1 MEGVIVPAK
10 KIYFTEEEKLEAKR
24 DSYRKYNKSDKR
36 KAVRKKF
43 EEAHKD
49 NIEKKE
55 KYKESREKWYESLT
69 DQQKEYYYQKQLQQ
83 MKELRKKDPRRPM
96 LSDARKRA
104 KKKNLEFDLVIE
116 DLTVPDFCPILGIP
130 LFVAGGKR
138 TDNSP
143 SLDRVN
149 NSKGYTRDNVL
160 VISFRAN
167 ALKNDA
173 TLDELKSIVKYMEE
187 HLGLAR
193 D

>member
-1 MEGVIVPAK
+1 MPAK
-10 KIYFTEEEKLEAKR
+10 KKYFTEEERLEAKMS
-24 DSYRKYNKSDKR
+24 SYRKYNKSEKR
-36 KAVRKKF
+36 KAVKERF

-55 KYKESREKWYESLT
+55 AYKEVREKWYESLT
-69 DQQKEYYYQKQLQQ
+69 DEQREQYYQKRLQRN
-83 MKELRKKDPRRPM
+83 KEIRKEDPRKPM
-96 LSDARKRA
+96 LADARKRA
-104 KKKNLEFDLVIE
+104 KKKNLEFNLVIE
-116 DLTVPDFCPILGIP
+116 DLTIPDFCPILEIP

-143 SLDRVN
+143 SLDRID
-149 NSKGYTRDNVL
+149 NSKGYTKDNVF

-173 TLDELKSIVKYMEE
+173 TLDELKAIVKYMEE
-187 HLGLAR
+187 HLGLVR

>member
-1 MEGVIVPAK
+1 
-10 KIYFTEEEKLEAKR
+10 
-24 DSYRKYNKSDKR
+24 
-36 KAVRKKF
+36 
-43 EEAHKD
+43 
-49 NIEKKE
+49 
-55 KYKESREKWYESLT
+55 
-69 DQQKEYYYQKQLQQ
+69 
-83 MKELRKKDPRRPM
+83 M

-143 SLDRVN
+143 SLDRID
-149 NSKGYTRDNVL
+149 NSKGYTRDNVF

-187 HLGLAR
+187 YLGMVS
-193 D
+193 

>member
-1 MEGVIVPAK
+1 MPAK
-10 KIYFTEEEKLEAKR
+10 KIYSTEEEKLEAKR
-24 DSYRKYNKSDKR
+24 NSYRKYNKSDKR

-49 NIEKKE
+49 NTEKKE
-55 KYKESREKWYESLT
+55 KYKEDREKWYESLT
-69 DQQKEYYYQKQLQQ
+69 DEQKDYYYQKRLQQ
-83 MKELRKKDPRRPM
+83 LKELRKEDPRRPM

-143 SLDRVN
+143 SLDRID
-149 NSKGYTRDNVL
+149 NSKGYTRDNVF

-187 HLGLAR
+187 YLGMVR

>member
-24 DSYRKYNKSDKR
+24 NSYRKYNKSDKR

-55 KYKESREKWYESLT
+55 KCKESREKWYESLT

-187 HLGLAR
+187 HLGLVR